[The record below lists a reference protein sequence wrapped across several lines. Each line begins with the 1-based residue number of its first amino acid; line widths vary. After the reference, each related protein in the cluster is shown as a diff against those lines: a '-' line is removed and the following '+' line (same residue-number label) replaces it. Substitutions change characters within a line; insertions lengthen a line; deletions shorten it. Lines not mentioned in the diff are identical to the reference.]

1 MKKTFLVIGNP
12 IDHSLS
18 PKLHN
23 YWIKKYKIDAVYEK
37 KLLNNNE
44 IEDLIFNIREET
56 LHGINVTVPF
66 KKTVI
71 PFLDELSEEA
81 KISQSVNTIYKKN
94 DKIMGDNT
102 DIEGFKLSLEETGQ
116 ETKNR
121 KVLILGAGGVVPSI
135 IIALKKMQ
143 IEKIYLS
150 NRTELKAK
158 ELKKNFPEIE
168 LIKWGETLDF
178 NIREEKIHG
187 INVTVPFKKIVIPF
201 LDELSEEAKIS
212 QSVNTIYKKDNK
224 ILGDNTDIEG
234 FKLSLEKTE
243 QEIKNK
249 KALILGAGGVVPS
262 IIIALKKMQIEKIY
276 LSNRTELKAKELK
289 ENFPEIELIKW
300 GETLDFDI
308 IINATSIGLKEEDE
322 ININYQQISKDK
334 FFYDVIYNPPETNFL
349 KNAKKYGGITKNGK
363 MMFIYQAQKAFFIWH
378 KVVPEVDNETINLLD
393 V

>member
-1 MKKTFLVIGNP
+1 MKKKFLVIGNP

-37 KLLNNNE
+37 KLLNNSE
-44 IEDLIFNIREET
+44 IEN
-56 LHGINVTVPF
+56 
-66 KKTVI
+66 
-71 PFLDELSEEA
+71 
-81 KISQSVNTIYKKN
+81 
-94 DKIMGDNT
+94 
-102 DIEGFKLSLEETGQ
+102 
-116 ETKNR
+116 
-121 KVLILGAGGVVPSI
+121 SI
-135 IIALKKMQ
+135 
-143 IEKIYLS
+143 
-150 NRTELKAK
+150 
-158 ELKKNFPEIE
+158 
-168 LIKWGETLDF
+168 F

-187 INVTVPFKKIVIPF
+187 IHITVPFKKIVIPF
-201 LDELSEEAKIS
+201 LDELSEEAEIS
-212 QSVNTIYKKDNK
+212 QSVNTIYEKDNK
-224 ILGDNTDIEG
+224 IIGENTDIEG
-234 FKLSLEKTE
+234 FKLSLEKIELKT
-243 QEIKNK
+243 KNK

-276 LSNRTELKAKELK
+276 LSNRTELKAIELK
-289 ENFPEIELIKW
+289 KTFPEIEIIQW
-300 GETLDFDI
+300 GKTLDFDI

-378 KVVPEVDNETINLLD
+378 KVVPEVDSETINLLD

>member
-1 MKKTFLVIGNP
+1 MKKNFLVIGNP
-12 IDHSLS
+12 INHSLS

-44 IEDLIFNIREET
+44 IKDLIFNIKEEKI
-56 LHGINVTVPF
+56 HGLNVTVPF
-66 KKTVI
+66 KKVII
-71 PFLDELSEEA
+71 PFLNELSEEA
-81 KISQSVNTIYKKN
+81 EISQSVNTIYK
-94 DKIMGDNT
+94 
-102 DIEGFKLSLEETGQ
+102 
-116 ETKNR
+116 R
-121 KVLILGAGGVVPSI
+121 
-135 IIALKKMQ
+135 
-143 IEKIYLS
+143 
-150 NRTELKAK
+150 
-158 ELKKNFPEIE
+158 
-168 LIKWGETLDF
+168 
-178 NIREEKIHG
+178 
-187 INVTVPFKKIVIPF
+187 
-201 LDELSEEAKIS
+201 
-212 QSVNTIYKKDNK
+212 DNK
-224 ILGDNTDIEG
+224 IIGDNTDIEG

-300 GETLDFDI
+300 GETSDFDI

-349 KNAKKYGGITKNGK
+349 KNAKKYDGIIKNGK

-378 KVVPEVDNETINLLD
+378 KIVPEVDNETINLLN

>member
-23 YWIKKYKIDAVYEK
+23 YWIKKNKINATYEK

-44 IEDLIFNIREET
+44 IKDLIFNIREEKI
-56 LHGINVTVPF
+56 HGLNVTVPF
-66 KKTVI
+66 KKMII
-71 PFLDELSEEA
+71 PFLDELSKEA
-81 KISQSVNTIYKKN
+81 EISQSVNTIYKRDN
-94 DKIMGDNT
+94 KIIGDNT
-102 DIEGFKLSLEETGQ
+102 DIEGFKSSLEKIEQ
-116 ETKNR
+116 KIKN
-121 KVLILGAGGVVPSI
+121 KKALILGAGGVVSSI

-150 NRTELKAK
+150 NRTESKAI
-158 ELKKNFPEIE
+158 ELKKHFPEIE
-168 LIKWGETLDF
+168 IIKWGETLD
-178 NIREEKIHG
+178 
-187 INVTVPFKKIVIPF
+187 
-201 LDELSEEAKIS
+201 L
-212 QSVNTIYKKDNK
+212 
-224 ILGDNTDIEG
+224 
-234 FKLSLEKTE
+234 
-243 QEIKNK
+243 
-249 KALILGAGGVVPS
+249 
-262 IIIALKKMQIEKIY
+262 
-276 LSNRTELKAKELK
+276 
-289 ENFPEIELIKW
+289 
-300 GETLDFDI
+300 DI

-378 KVVPEVDNETINLLD
+378 KVFPEVDNETINLLD